1 MSGRQKAEKV
11 SYDVGITGFLRLQL
25 NWGSNVQIS
34 PDAQFGPEQNF
45 SSPVQIRKVITPKPL
60 IVSGRAD
67 NRWKDQKVLYNS
79 CIWLL
84 VRFPSEQSQLYTY
97 YYSQSSQI
105 RRRYQHFRL
114 QSCWWIEHAH
124 LPRCPSACLEF
135 SLYLWFLHSQ
145 GGVDSSHK
153 LKISVFLQQ
162 LCAYAWLYDLPSILF
177 VYLSS

>member
-1 MSGRQKAEKV
+1 MSSSHRQLSEIITPQSLVGLRNMGGRQKAEKV

-45 SSPVQIRKVITPKPL
+45 SSPVQLRKVITPKPL

-97 YYSQSSQI
+97 YYS
-105 RRRYQHFRL
+105 
-114 QSCWWIEHAH
+114 
-124 LPRCPSACLEF
+124 
-135 SLYLWFLHSQ
+135 
-145 GGVDSSHK
+145 
-153 LKISVFLQQ
+153 
-162 LCAYAWLYDLPSILF
+162 
-177 VYLSS
+177 